1 MAANSGQL
9 VQALIGGGV
18 SPAAARVIANALAN
32 SNTPQF
38 SSSRDL
44 SDQTPAEQLR
54 LITPDT
60 RRYQLT
66 NLDYSR
72 EQPYQSSLE
81 SYPGRYTQETSDHPY
96 KDSQPVLPAPP
107 LSAPRIIGG
116 SYTEISDATVDGA
129 QQTRIGLK
137 IAKNTGSHLRANQA
151 TNSLDAVS
159 IEISAPQGLVTAEVI
174 EEADKTTIQLQVR
187 GIASRSVVLHDGTT
201 ARVWS
206 WDDPSSPADANTFL
220 SLVNPGPNS
229 LLPAGIVVAA
239 CRELPLPHW
248 LWCNGQAVSRTTY
261 ADLFT
266 HIGTYYGAGDGSTTF
281 NVPDYR
287 GYFLRGAGVHSDG
300 TASGTFGV
308 PQGMAT
314 ARPTTALTGTTNNT
328 GAHGHQYEAVDNPSG
343 FGLRVGEL
351 SAAATTTLINTTSN
365 GAHDHTVSITGGGDA
380 ETRPKNIAVH
390 YYVKT

>member
-72 EQPYQSSLE
+72 EQPYQSALE
-81 SYPGRYTQETSDHPY
+81 SYPGRYVPETTDHPY

-107 LSAPRIIGG
+107 LSAPRILGG
-116 SYTEISDATVDGA
+116 QYVDISDATTDGA
-129 QQTRIGLK
+129 QQTRVGLK
-137 IAKNTGSHLRANQA
+137 IARNTGLHLRANQA
-151 TNSLDAVS
+151 TNSLDVVS
-159 IEISAPQGLVTAEVI
+159 MDISAPQGLVTAEVV
-174 EEADKTTIQLQVR
+174 EESDKTTIQIQVR

-201 ARVWS
+201 ARVWA
-206 WDDPSSPADANTFL
+206 WDDPSSTASENTFL
-220 SLVNPGPNS
+220 PLVNPGEAS

-239 CRELPLPHW
+239 ARELPVTYW
-248 LWCNGQAVSRTTY
+248 LMCNGQAVSRTTY
-261 ADLFT
+261 SNLFT
-266 HIGTYYGAGDGSTTF
+266 AIGTSYGSGNGTTTF

-287 GYFLRGAGVHSDG
+287 GYFLRGFGTHTDG
-300 TASGTFGV
+300 TASGTFGIA
-308 PQGMAT
+308 QGMAT
-314 ARPTTALTGTTNNT
+314 ARPTTAFTTSDPGNHTHTSPAADTASGTGPNHGEMTNAFSANIAT
-328 GAHGHQYEAVDNPSG
+328 SAAGAH
-343 FGLRVGEL
+343 
-351 SAAATTTLINTTSN
+351 T
-365 GAHDHTVSITGGGDA
+365 HTITGGGDA

-390 YYVKT
+390 YYIKT